1 MKVLL
6 LINRNEAKYVNEVS
20 SHIEDDN
27 FELQIFEFTEP
38 THIPCKQISEINK
51 EISDSDTIVYFATSE
66 NEKNT
71 CLNNALIEA
80 ARLSKKIICIWL
92 EPEAKISDIFE
103 SLGDC
108 LLSEIAQLPEALNDT
123 TDKWENSD
131 GSIIE
136 ERKLKRY
143 KCGGNQ

>member
-1 MKVLL
+1 MKALL
-6 LINRNEAKYVNEVS
+6 LINRNEAKYVDEVL
-20 SHIEDDN
+20 SHLENDN
-27 FELQIFEFTEP
+27 FELQIFEFTQP
-38 THIPCKQISEINK
+38 TQTPCTETSEINK
-51 EISDSDTIVYFATSE
+51 EISISDAIVYFATSE

-108 LLSEIAQLPEALNDT
+108 LLSEIAQIPEALNDST
-123 TDKWENSD
+123 GKWENSD
-131 GSIIE
+131 GVIIE
-136 ERKLKRY
+136 ARKLKRY